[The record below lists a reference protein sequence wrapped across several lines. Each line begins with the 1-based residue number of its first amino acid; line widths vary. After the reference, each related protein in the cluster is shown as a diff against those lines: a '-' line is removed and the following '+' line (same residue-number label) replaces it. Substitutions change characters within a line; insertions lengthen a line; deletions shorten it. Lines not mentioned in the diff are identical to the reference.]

1 MSGGSF
7 NYLCCRDVEDLM
19 NSQDDLESM
28 RNALIKYG
36 YEDIAK
42 DTQRLIEYIKSARC
56 TIETLGNTLEPVFHA
71 VEWYE
76 SGDYGKDTM
85 INILEKYRRK
95 ESEGKDNE

>member
-7 NYLCCRDVEDLM
+7 NYLCCRDVEDLI

-56 TIETLGNTLEPVFHA
+56 TIETLGNMLESVFHA

-85 INILEKYRRK
+85 IEILEKYRKK
-95 ESEGKDNE
+95 EVDDNG

>member
-7 NYLCCRDVEDLM
+7 NHLCYREVDDLI
-19 NSQDDLESM
+19 NSQDDLENM

-56 TIETLGNTLEPVFHA
+56 TIETLSNMLEPVFHA

-76 SGDYGKDTM
+76 SADYRKETM
-85 INILEKYRRK
+85 IEVLEKYRKR
-95 ESEGKDNE
+95 EVDDNG